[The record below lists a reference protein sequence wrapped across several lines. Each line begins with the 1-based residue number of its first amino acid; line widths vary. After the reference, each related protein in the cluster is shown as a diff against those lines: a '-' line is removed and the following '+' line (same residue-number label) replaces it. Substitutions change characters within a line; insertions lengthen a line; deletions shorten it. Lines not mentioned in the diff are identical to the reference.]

1 MSKIT
6 RQSKIGELYAT
17 TVGHDALEKVLM
29 QLNIP
34 TSAITNPVVSN
45 IKIEGLERNQEMDFS
60 MPCLVW

>member
-34 TSAITNPVVSN
+34 TSAITRSNLTPVVPMAAGYVFTA
-45 IKIEGLERNQEMDFS
+45 K
-60 MPCLVW
+60 